1 MKLKE
6 LNEAIAAACNVR
18 ANVVS
23 QVQNETFRAL
33 RAAIDKGEKVV
44 VPEFGIFLIKDVP
57 GEEGAPGKKVM
68 RFKARSGDKSGKAK
82 KEKREKRKGKTA
94 GAEGK
99 GAAAGSDDDGG
110 ED

>member
-23 QVQNETFRAL
+23 QVQNETFCAV
-33 RAAIDKGEKVV
+33 RAAIDKGKKGV
-44 VPEFGIFLIKDVP
+44 VPDFGIFLIKDVP

-82 KEKREKRKGKTA
+82 KEKRKGKTA

-99 GAAAGSDDDGG
+99 GAAAGSDDKGG

>member
-44 VPEFGIFLIKDVP
+44 VPEFGIFLVKDVP
-57 GEEGAPGKKVM
+57 GEEGAPE
-68 RFKARSGDKSGKAK
+68 RKSCASRPAAATRTTRK
-82 KEKREKRKGKTA
+82 KEKREKKGKAA

-99 GAAAGSDDDGG
+99 GAAAGPDESGD